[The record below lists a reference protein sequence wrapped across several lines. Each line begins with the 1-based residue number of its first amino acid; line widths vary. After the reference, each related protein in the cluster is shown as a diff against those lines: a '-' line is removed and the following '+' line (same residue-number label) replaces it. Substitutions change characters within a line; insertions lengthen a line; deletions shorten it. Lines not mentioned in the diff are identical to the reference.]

1 MQFSQTNRHLRAL
14 TTIVIGA
21 VLASCGKSDT
31 RSITAPDSG
40 DLVQVFDVFNPEEG
54 FVSVGKYSGPP
65 GTYTFETTVQGGG
78 DYALLSDGPAT
89 SVGTRIFTFD
99 VPINDVTGRI
109 GYAYLPANQQTWG
122 VGVSASVTVAE
133 THIPPGLQVD
143 SIRVVY
149 NGVDQPT
156 TKGPTSVTFNM
167 GFTDIVYV
175 KFFNGGSYTPPPPPP
190 SGKACTPGYWKQS
203 QHFASWIPT
212 TLTTTQLLATQF
224 SNANLYVLKGKSM
237 ANYTLLEGLSF
248 KGGSTLAG
256 ASEILLR
263 AAIAADL
270 NSRNSNL
277 SYPMTTANVLTSVN
291 AALASGNR
299 DTILSLGV
307 RLDNYNNGSCPL
319 N

>member
-1 MQFSQTNRHLRAL
+1 MHFPQSNRHIRAL
-14 TTIVIGA
+14 AAIVAGA
-21 VLASCGKSDT
+21 VLASCGKSDS
-31 RSITAPDSG
+31 RSITAPDSA
-40 DLVQVFDVFNPEEG
+40 DLVQVFNVFNPEEG
-54 FVSVGKYSGPP
+54 FVSVGKYSGPA

-99 VPINDVTGRI
+99 GPINDVTGRI
-109 GYAYLPANQQTWG
+109 GYAYLPANAETWG
-122 VGVSASVTVAE
+122 LGVTASVTVAE
-133 THIPPGLQVD
+133 THIPAGLKVD

-149 NGVDQPT
+149 NGVEQPT
-156 TKGPTSVTFNM
+156 IKGPSSATFDM
-167 GFTDIVYV
+167 GYTDIVIV
-175 KFFNGGSYTPPPPPP
+175 KFFNGGSFTPPPPPP
-190 SGKACTPGYWKQS
+190 SAKACTPGYWKQS
-203 QHFASWIPT
+203 QHFASWTPT
-212 TLTTTQLLATQF
+212 TLTTTQLIGTQF
-224 SNANLYVLKGKSM
+224 SNAGLYSLKGKSM

-248 KGGSTLAG
+248 KGGSTVAG
-256 ASEILLR
+256 AAEILLR

-277 SYPMTTANVLTSVN
+277 SYPMTTANILTSVN

-307 RLDNYNNGSCPL
+307 RLDNYNNGGCPL